1 MIIQRTN
8 NNHSEPSSL
17 CKMIN
22 IDRSAFLLPTKA
34 FRRLT
39 ILLTIHHSPSI
50 SQHKIA
56 QETNLSS
63 SMVNN
68 YIKQLTTHGLVS
80 VSSRNNR
87 DCNYQLTKEGKN
99 ELTSLLMGYSAEI
112 VQFYAQT
119 KNEISN
125 RIAALLTGKKQLRF
139 VLYGASE
146 TCELV
151 MRALENF
158 PQVTIAA
165 IVDSLPHKQGEAFNG
180 FTVQKPDAIAAIK
193 PDCVLI
199 TSYAKQDEIYDATKH
214 LEKNGITVQR
224 LATV

>member
-1 MIIQRTN
+1 
-8 NNHSEPSSL
+8 
-17 CKMIN
+17 MIN
-22 IDRSAFLLPTKA
+22 INRSAFLLPTKI

-39 ILLTIHHSPSI
+39 ILLTIYHSPRI

-63 SMVNN
+63 SMVNS
-68 YIKQLTTHGLVS
+68 YIRQLAADGIVT

-87 DCNYQLTKEGKN
+87 DCDYQLTPTGKE

-125 RIAALLTGKKQLRF
+125 RIASLINGKQQARL

-158 PQVTIAA
+158 PQVEVVA
-165 IVDSLPHKQGEAFNG
+165 IVDSVPRKQGESFNG
-180 FTVQKPDAIAAIK
+180 FTVKNPEEIAAIK

-199 TSYAKQDEIYDATKH
+199 TSYAKQDEIYNATKH
-214 LEKNGITVQR
+214 LEKAGIKIQR
-224 LATV
+224 LTAV